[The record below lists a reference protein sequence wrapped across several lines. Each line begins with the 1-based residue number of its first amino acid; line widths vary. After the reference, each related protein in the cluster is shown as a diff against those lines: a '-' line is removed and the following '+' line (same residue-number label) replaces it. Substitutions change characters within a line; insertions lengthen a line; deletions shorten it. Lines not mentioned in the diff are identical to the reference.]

1 MVVKMNDDDH
11 NEDMFGGL
19 SLGKPRSPRSKK
31 FGGMLPSWR
40 EGDEDLPL
48 PRFLNQRLEELEKSQ
63 QQLADLCMRT
73 QPWVSQLCSGKVW
86 NISAVDVVILSK
98 ALEIIPQQLWDIVLQ
113 TVTEKLTQSGMHQ
126 VPEEGAGVLVVTK
139 AGFTLKPI
147 VEESNKPPKEDLIDI
162 EEIPIVSDHNEL

>member
-1 MVVKMNDDDH
+1 MKMGDH
-11 NEDMFGGL
+11 NDGMFNGL

-31 FGGMLPSWR
+31 FGGMLPSWK

-48 PRFLNQRLEELEKSQ
+48 PKFLNQRLEELEKSQ

-98 ALEIIPQQLWDIVLQ
+98 ALEIVPQQLWDVIYQ

-139 AGFTLKPI
+139 AGFTLKSI
-147 VEESNKPPKEDLIDI
+147 VEEGSNNSPEEDLIPV
-162 EEIPIVSDHNEL
+162 EEIPTANDSHDEL